1 MGQEYFIEFVFCTK
15 HCTSLG
21 NAKVNWTD
29 TVPPS
34 SRGANAMV
42 EEKDINEIIVKNKYY
57 LSVKTLNIMNAYTGV
72 LTVHL
77 GSEEGQGIS

>member
-1 MGQEYFIEFVFCTK
+1 MGQEYFIEFVSCTK

-29 TVPPS
+29 IVPPS
-34 SRGANAMV
+34 SRGANDMV
-42 EEKDINEIIVKNKYY
+42 EKKDINKIIIKINSMY
-57 LSVKTLNIMNAYTGV
+57 VKTLNIMNAYTGV

-77 GSEEGQGIS
+77 GSEEG